1 MGVRRTRPPYARG
14 PSYNETFSSQP
25 NASPGIGDVS
35 PTDMLER
42 TVGHLTDRD
51 ADLRADN
58 VDQIEHHVAYGNQR
72 A

>member
-1 MGVRRTRPPYARG
+1 
-14 PSYNETFSSQP
+14 
-25 NASPGIGDVS
+25 
-35 PTDMLER
+35 MLER